1 MIPHNKTIMSSNMPD
16 TEILVHIA
24 APSKASDDADYRALA
39 AACLSFEPSTRTA
52 LGTVE
57 QGTARHDDTRE
68 LAPDPALFRH
78 HDDAFISPEMSFGS
92 AIHNLSSPDLR
103 RHQPASARDADES
116 QSSWRA
122 PPSVIED
129 SIPDNNISF
138 ARYSSPTRILE
149 HYLQGFDSSQSSS
162 SQPIPSTAGPP
173 SSPFRPVDSTP
184 APAARVDRAFALPPR
199 TTRSIASS
207 LQVIPQTPSPALLK
221 RKAPVEYSGD
231 RSDTRVVSSV
241 PDLEPPP
248 TTSNEVP
255 PHQGPEHVL
264 PSAEAHMVGATP
276 CPSSQGTVIPSSRAD
291 SEPPQPPTKRHK
303 RMFSGV
309 TTKSLARSTSDIG
322 PRQDNV
328 KKTQLDRRQRARQTA
343 SGLEIHSP
351 EPPVGCQDL
360 TVSNVVTPK
369 LEKLAKDVGIRKR
382 FQPKEQGREIRPF
395 ERGYWHVDCSGWP
408 DNIKRDTWGNLTDY
422 VSNGYAGWGIWCRRS
437 QDYGWIRL
445 YCWGCVIGH
454 MHLLLYTASRRELN
468 YTGTAWVGGDGEV
481 VVVMEPKYE
490 RNA

>member
-1 MIPHNKTIMSSNMPD
+1 MSSNMPD
-16 TEILVHIA
+16 TEILVHIT

-39 AACLSFEPSTRTA
+39 TAYLSFEPSTRTA

-57 QGTARHDDTRE
+57 QGTTRHGDMGE
-68 LAPDPALFRH
+68 FAPEPAASTQCEE
-78 HDDAFISPEMSFGS
+78 AFVSPEMSFGS

-103 RHQPASARDADES
+103 RDQPASAREADES

-129 SIPDNNISF
+129 SIPDNNVSI

-173 SSPFRPVDSTP
+173 SSPFMPADNTPV
-184 APAARVDRAFALPPR
+184 PAARVERAFAIPPR
-199 TTRSIASS
+199 PNYGHDSS

-221 RKAPVEYSGD
+221 RKALVEYSGN

-241 PDLEPPP
+241 PDQEPPLV
-248 TTSNEVP
+248 TSEEEP
-255 PHQGPEHVL
+255 PHQGTEHVL
-264 PSAEAHMVGATP
+264 PSAEVHMVTATP
-276 CPSSQGTVIPSSRAD
+276 WPSSQATVIPSSRAD
-291 SEPPQPPTKRHK
+291 SEPPQPPTKRRK
-303 RMFSGV
+303 RMFSGA
-309 TTKSLARSTSDIG
+309 TTKSLARSTSDVG
-322 PRQDNV
+322 PRQEEV

-351 EPPVGCQDL
+351 EPPVGYQDL

-382 FQPKEQGREIRPF
+382 FQPKEQGRDLRPF

-408 DNIKRDTWGNLTDY
+408 DSIKRDTWGFLTNY
-422 VSNGYAGWGIWCRRS
+422 VSNGDAGWGIWCRRS
-437 QDYGWIRL
+437 QDYSWIRL
-445 YCWGCVIGH
+445 YCWGCVVGH
-454 MHLLLYTASRRELN
+454 MHLLLYLASRRELN
-468 YTGTAWVGGDGEV
+468 YTGTTWIGGDGKV
-481 VVVMEPKYE
+481 VVVMEPKYG